1 MDAEGRIKMRANEF
15 LNLVESTDVIERTAN
30 QKKWSEK
37 YKNSINCNNP
47 KGFSQRA
54 HCQGRKKNKDA
65 SQ

>member
-30 QKKWSEK
+30 QKKWSKK

-54 HCQGRKKNKDA
+54 YCQGRKKNKDA